1 MQPPTAFLRLLRLR
15 YRRGYTMLRPA
26 CLERAAAR
34 EDVRVTTMLAARLYE
49 TGQPMKLEQVPV
61 PQPRPTDVLIAVKA
75 CGVVPNLINVL
86 THWQSWFPELPLPKL
101 PAIFGL
107 DVAGIVAGVGAQVQN
122 FRQGQRVYV
131 TPGLFCGSCPAC
143 RMDDTMNCTNYTFR
157 GYFGFGPDSQRQF
170 DAYPYG
176 GMCEYITAPQHNLV
190 PIPDNV
196 AFEAAARF
204 GYIGT
209 AYAALRKAQAGPGST
224 ILINGLTGTLG
235 LGATLCALG
244 RGVTRILGTA
254 RDRGRLERVKA
265 LAPERI
271 EVLPQDEGKA
281 VADWA
286 RSFTAGHGADAVI
299 DCLGPG
305 TPGRFLMDA
314 IYALRRGGK
323 AINIGGVGEKTV
335 MDIHWMMDN
344 QIEFIGSNWFNIAD
358 AEALAAMAA
367 AGTLD
372 LSVFQHVRVPLAE
385 VNRALDGSQ
394 FRDGGFTNVVVVP

>member
-1 MQPPTAFLRLLRLR
+1 L
-15 YRRGYTMLRPA
+15 
-26 CLERAAAR
+26 
-34 EDVRVTTMLAARLYE
+34 TTMLAARLHK
-49 TGQPMKLEQVPV
+49 TGEPMRLERVPV
-61 PQPRPTDVLIAVKA
+61 PAPRPTDVLVAVKA

-86 THWQSWFPELPLPKL
+86 THWQTWFPELPLPKL

-107 DVAGIVAGVGAQVQN
+107 DVAGVIAAVGDQVQN
-122 FRQGQRVYV
+122 FRNGDRVYV

-143 RMDDTMNCTNYTFR
+143 RADDTMNCANFTFR
-157 GYFGFGPDSQRQF
+157 GYFGFGPDAQRQF

-190 PIPDNV
+190 PLPDSV
-196 AFEAAARF
+196 AFEEAARF

-209 AYAALRKAQAGPGST
+209 AYAALRKAGAGPGKT
-224 ILINGLTGTLG
+224 IFINGLTGTLG

-254 RDRGRLERVKA
+254 RDRKRLDRVKA

-271 EVLPQDEGKA
+271 EVLPQDEGKSA
-281 VADWA
+281 ADWA
-286 RSFTAGHGADAVI
+286 RSLTGGNGVDAVI

-305 TPGRFLMDA
+305 TSGTLLMNA

-335 MDIHWMMDN
+335 MDVHWMMDN
-344 QIEFIGSNWFNIAD
+344 QIEFIGSNWFTVAD
-358 AEALAAMAA
+358 GEALATMAA

-372 LSVFQHVRVPLAE
+372 LSLFEHVRVPLAE

-394 FRDGGFTNVVVVP
+394 FRDGGFTNVVIIP